1 MSALPSTPLPSTP
14 MPATSMPS
22 TSLPSGDLLA
32 LTAALVDVASESFKE
47 QRITDLIEAE
57 LRRVSHLEVERI
69 GDNLVAR
76 TRLGSTRRILLAGHP
91 DTVPANNNAEARI
104 EADVFGGLGS
114 VDMKGGVAVMLELA
128 RTVATPAFDVTYVFY
143 AREEVGAAD
152 NGLLEVAA
160 VRGDLLHADVALL
173 GEPTNAVVEAG
184 CQGTMRFKVTLRG
197 ERAHSARG
205 WMGRNAI
212 HRLAAVLALAGA
224 YQPRRPVVEGCEYRE
239 GLEAVSVSGGVA
251 GNVVPDEATLT
262 LNHRFAPDRSLAA
275 ATQHIHEVLDEVLED
290 GDSVEVV
297 DAAPGAAPGLS
308 DPLLVELVRRSGAPA
323 RAKLGWTDAAFFS
336 ARGVPASNFGPGD
349 PLLAHAA
356 AERVDRSDLNAVYD
370 SLKALLT
377 TIV

>member
-1 MSALPSTPLPSTP
+1 M
-14 MPATSMPS
+14 TSDVQDSETHVQHSVM
-22 TSLPSGDLLA
+22 GAIGAVGGLA
-32 LTAALVDVASESFKE
+32 LWVLFELLRDSIDSQRLLLWLASATLGFFILLFALRGSLRWRDAAL
-47 QRITDLIEAE
+47 
-57 LRRVSHLEVERI
+57 
-69 GDNLVAR
+69 G
-76 TRLGSTRRILLAGHP
+76 
-91 DTVPANNNAEARI
+91 
-104 EADVFGGLGS
+104 
-114 VDMKGGVAVMLELA
+114 
-128 RTVATPAFDVTYVFY
+128 
-143 AREEVGAAD
+143 
-152 NGLLEVAA
+152 
-160 VRGDLLHADVALL
+160 
-173 GEPTNAVVEAG
+173 
-184 CQGTMRFKVTLRG
+184 
-197 ERAHSARG
+197 
-205 WMGRNAI
+205 
-212 HRLAAVLALAGA
+212 AAVLALAGA

-251 GNVVPDEATLT
+251 GNVVPDEATLI